1 MFDALSILVS
11 RLLQQPLGCKYGRGP
26 AAALP
31 AYCYAHLAKH
41 KNVMRPTGEASKP
54 DLSISIAVLFGAF
67 VIGLHRR
74 HTERLGSGVSW
85 RCTRPGRFRNRNVV
99 VSAPHSKR
107 FFAFKASSAFSPSRN
122 AALS

>member
-11 RLLQQPLGCKYGRGP
+11 RLLQQPLGCKYGRGL

-31 AYCYAHLAKH
+31 ASCYAHLAKH

-67 VIGLHRR
+67 VIGFAPPPHRASWLR
-74 HTERLGSGVSW
+74 GFVAMHPSGSI
-85 RCTRPGRFRNRNVV
+85 P
-99 VSAPHSKR
+99 
-107 FFAFKASSAFSPSRN
+107 
-122 AALS
+122 